1 MRSIQILAG
10 AMALASLS
18 TLMSTAPAS
27 AQATDPT
34 VASVKAIY
42 EEVKGYITKSAAQV
56 PEDKYKFQ
64 PTKEVRTMGQL
75 FGHIANASA
84 MFCNTAGGMN
94 AGGPASD
101 AEKMTSKAD
110 LQKALAA
117 GFAAC
122 DHAFMMINAKTASE
136 SVTLF
141 GQKHSRI
148 GALAFNNAHLFEH
161 YGNLVTYMRINGMVP
176 PSSAGGGGN

>member
-1 MRSIQILAG
+1 MRSVQILAG
-10 AMALASLS
+10 AVVLAALTISS
-18 TLMSTAPAS
+18 APAS
-27 AQATDPT
+27 AQAGADPT
-34 VASVKAIY
+34 IASVKAIY
-42 EEVKGYITKSAAQV
+42 ESVKGYITKSAAQV
-56 PEDKYKFQ
+56 PEDKYKYQ
-64 PTKEVRTMGQL
+64 PNKDVRTMGQL

-94 AGGPASD
+94 AGGPAGD
-101 AEKMTSKAD
+101 AEKMTTKAD

-122 DHAFMMINAKTASE
+122 DHAFGMVTAKNANETIE
-136 SVTLF
+136 LF
-141 GQKHSRI
+141 GAKHSRI